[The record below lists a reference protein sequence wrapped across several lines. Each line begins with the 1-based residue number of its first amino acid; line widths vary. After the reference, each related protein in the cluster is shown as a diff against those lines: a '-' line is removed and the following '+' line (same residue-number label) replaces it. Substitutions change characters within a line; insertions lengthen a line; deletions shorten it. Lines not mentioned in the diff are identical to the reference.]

1 MVVSWESPAL
11 DSGWRP
17 RAGSRRTE
25 SLWAKQSKSHGE
37 TDDMKEREKEK
48 KKSER
53 NGDSNEPQVKRG
65 DGRGTGFTTLMPPLI
80 GFVRSVKGEV
90 DWRVGERSGRVY
102 NWRERSVPR

>member
-1 MVVSWESPAL
+1 MFVSWESPAL

-25 SLWAKQSKSHGE
+25 SLWGKAVEESRGNRRYERASE
-37 TDDMKEREKEK
+37 RKE
-48 KKSER
+48 KSER

-65 DGRGTGFTTLMPPLI
+65 DGRGTGFTTLLPPLI